1 MLLRGEVQPLSS
13 QVQDPVNEKGKEKE
27 REVESKKASSSAC
40 VENAPSSGS
49 ERQDGS
55 KEITSK
61 MSTVIREEVGRGGGG
76 GDLLN
81 ASLMRQSKGT
91 VDLPPVTRPASPYR
105 AVEASSFSSRN
116 VLQVSS
122 HNDSCS
128 NISASVRDQSTM
140 DPAYHKQDK
149 VRHWLDME
157 RERMLESR
165 LPLGESS

>member
-13 QVQDPVNEKGKEKE
+13 QVQDPINEKGKEKE
-27 REVESKKASSSAC
+27 EEIESNKASSSVC

-55 KEITSK
+55 KEIPSK
-61 MSTVIREEVGRGGGG
+61 MSTVIQEGGGG
-76 GDLLN
+76 GERVN
-81 ASLMRQSKGT
+81 ASLMRESKGT
-91 VDLPPVTRPASPYR
+91 VDRPPVTHPASPHR

-116 VLQVSS
+116 VLQVRS

-128 NISASVRDQSTM
+128 NISTSVRDQSTM

-165 LPLGESS
+165 LPLGESN

>member
-27 REVESKKASSSAC
+27 KEVESKKVSSSVF

-55 KEITSK
+55 KDIPSK
-61 MSTVIREEVGRGGGG
+61 MSTVIREGGGG
-76 GDLLN
+76 ERVN
-81 ASLMRQSKGT
+81 ASLMIESKGT
-91 VDLPPVTRPASPYR
+91 VDLPPVTRPASPHK
-105 AVEASSFSSRN
+105 AVETSSFSSRN

-165 LPLGESS
+165 MPLGESN

>member
-13 QVQDPVNEKGKEKE
+13 QVQGPEKEKGKEVVK
-27 REVESKKASSSAC
+27 EVESKKASSSLC

-55 KEITSK
+55 KEIISR
-61 MSTVIREEVGRGGGG
+61 MSTVTREEGEGGGG
-76 GDLLN
+76 ERVN
-81 ASLMRQSKGT
+81 ASLMRQSNGT
-91 VDLPPVTRPASPYR
+91 VDQPPVTRPASPHR

-140 DPAYHKQDK
+140 DTAYHKQDK

-165 LPLGESS
+165 LPLGMSN

>member
-27 REVESKKASSSAC
+27 NEVESKQASSSVY

-55 KEITSK
+55 KEIPSK
-61 MSTVIREEVGRGGGG
+61 MSTVIREEGGGG
-76 GDLLN
+76 GGERLN
-81 ASLMRQSKGT
+81 ASLMRESKGT
-91 VDLPPVTRPASPYR
+91 VDLPPVTRLASPHR

-165 LPLGESS
+165 LPLGEPN